1 MSKELIMENDS
12 VTLWFHTDSK
22 IVHHEIKK
30 YAYGKQL
37 QEILLRGTDLLK
49 EKGATK
55 WLSDARNSNAITRA
69 DLEWGDDVWL
79 PKAVEYGWKYWA
91 IVEPERF
98 IGQMEIKRR
107 AEKYASYGITAKIF
121 NNLDEAIKWL
131 EEQ

>member
-1 MSKELIMENDS
+1 M
-12 VTLWFHTDSK
+12 
-22 IVHHEIKK
+22 
-30 YAYGKQL
+30 
-37 QEILLRGTDLLK
+37 LRGTDLLK

-98 IGQMEIKRR
+98 IGQMEIKRYENMLAMVSR
-107 AEKYASYGITAKIF
+107 QNF
-121 NNLDEAIKWL
+121 NNLTKR
-131 EEQ
+131 